1 MYNNVLKTEV
11 LLASYLQ
18 NHRQQTSKQVVGEH
32 QALVVAEVLRMEHHS
47 VENLRHPWAVATFE
61 YQ

>member
-47 VENLRHPWAVATFE
+47 VENLRHP
-61 YQ
+61 